1 MAKRNR
7 YREMES
13 LMTRVIIGDALVF
26 ALYLLCAGLGW
37 TVLKV
42 TTAIIAILGS
52 LLCLGWLVITGEFSR
67 RPESVDGNGLHRDRS
82 VRAGVPLLGYPG
94 PRLRCNLRVR

>member
-26 ALYLLCAGLGW
+26 ALYLLCAGFGW

-42 TTAIIAILGS
+42 TTFYALA
-52 LLCLGWLVITGEFSR
+52 GWSS
-67 RPESVDGNGLHRDRS
+67 PASS
-82 VRAGVPLLGYPG
+82 PAAGVCGW
-94 PRLRCNLRVR
+94 

>member
-37 TVLKV
+37 TVL
-42 TTAIIAILGS
+42 
-52 LLCLGWLVITGEFSR
+52 R
-67 RPESVDGNGLHRDRS
+67 
-82 VRAGVPLLGYPG
+82 
-94 PRLRCNLRVR
+94 

>member
-42 TTAIIAILGS
+42 TSAIIAILGS
-52 LLCLGWLVITGEFSR
+52 LLCLGWLVST
-67 RPESVDGNGLHRDRS
+67 DGNGLHRDRS
-82 VRAGVPLLGYPG
+82 VRAGVPASGLSRPCAYG
-94 PRLRCNLRVR
+94 VI